1 MMVAGVLNNAS
12 VKMNGATNS
21 RDGDTSHSNTSFGG
35 WCCTN
40 CVIVVNVDG
49 FKPALG
55 LMCPGP
61 AYMDLIVECNAIN
74 HYSSLFNKYNSSK
87 TWVYN
92 YMVAPVWF
100 VEVKLDRRCP
110 FFCCLKCC

>member
-1 MMVAGVLNNAS
+1 MIVVAVLSNAS

-21 RDGDTSHSNTSFGG
+21 RDGDTSSSNTSFGG
-35 WCCTN
+35 WSCTN

-74 HYSSLFNKYNSSK
+74 HYSALFNKYNSSK
-87 TWVYN
+87 TWLYN